1 MTSGSYLKS
10 PEHRKHLSESRQ
22 GMKFSDEHR
31 KNLSLAHM
39 GHAPIISKEVYKI
52 IAAKNTGKKRTE
64 ENKAKLRITRARQ
77 IMAPRTPEYRRKMS
91 EARKGDKWYT
101 WKGGITKINL
111 AARNG
116 VEYKLWREA
125 VFARDNW
132 TCIHCGIRSCKG
144 VQAILHAD
152 HIKPFAYYPELR
164 FDINNGRTL
173 CKPCH
178 LKTDTYGPK
187 CKK

>member
-1 MTSGSYLKS
+1 MPSGKYIKT
-10 PEHRKHLSESRQ
+10 EQHRKNLSLSRI

-31 KNLSLAHM
+31 RNLSLAHM
-39 GHAPIISKEVYKI
+39 GNAPIISKETYKI

-77 IMAPRTPEYRRKMS
+77 IMRPKTIEERRALS

-101 WKGGITKINL
+101 WKGGVTPIHKAL
-111 AARNG
+111 RCSL
-116 VEYKLWREA
+116 EYKLWRES
-125 VFARDNW
+125 VFKRDDW
-132 TCIHCGIRSCKG
+132 TCQFCKVKG
-144 VQAILHAD
+144 GTLHAD

-173 CKPCH
+173 CKACH